1 MAEFGAK
8 LCSDPG
14 CRQHDFLPWT
24 CSACG
29 RVFCQ
34 EHMAIGSGH
43 RCDSGEA
50 YLASVRVAVCFV
62 GTRDAYYHK
71 MQADMFIYARIN
83 LFYINLGLFLSSYAP
98 ASTPIGVVYFV
109 TRCYCCMHE

>member
-8 LCSDPG
+8 LCSEAG

-34 EHMAIGSGH
+34 AHMAIGSGH
-43 RCDSGEA
+43 RCDAGDA
-50 YLASVRVAVCFV
+50 YLASVSDRYFSMETHTYSLVL
-62 GTRDAYYHK
+62 TW
-71 MQADMFIYARIN
+71 QAIK
-83 LFYINLGLFLSSYAP
+83 
-98 ASTPIGVVYFV
+98 
-109 TRCYCCMHE
+109 